1 MIVSRGVREM
11 TRAAVERAELPEGPA
26 PGKRG
31 NRVRSAAAGRFC
43 SRDATEESRMKA
55 GYLARIALLI
65 AAVAFFLTGCGG
77 GASYPKS
84 PGRGRAM
91 GPNDS
96 RLSMEAGVKKEP
108 PRDSDGIP
116 DQADVMPAA
125 EPASGE
131 RNELAAPAPAPPPP
145 PPPPGEKR
153 PDVAKDPPRAEGTEA
168 PHETSMLI
176 YTARVTMAVYQV
188 DQGVAA
194 VEKIARDNGGYL
206 AVKKDKEIT
215 IRIPRNRFD
224 PALAQID
231 KIGDVLHRDVQALDV
246 TDEFV
251 DTEIRIKNGR
261 AMQARLK
268 ILLDKA
274 NVKEALEIEKE
285 MRRVT
290 EELELLEGKLKL
302 LKDKIAYSTITV
314 AFEARGSAIQSTK
327 IKLPFPWLTR
337 LGLPT
342 LLQLSED
349 R

>member
-1 MIVSRGVREM
+1 MNASSTVRA
-11 TRAAVERAELPEGPA
+11 RA
-26 PGKRG
+26 
-31 NRVRSAAAGRFC
+31 RVAISV
-43 SRDATEESRMKA
+43 
-55 GYLARIALLI
+55 AL
-65 AAVAFFLTGCGG
+65 VALFVMSSTGCGG
-77 GASYPKS
+77 SAPAAPSKAPRAPSSGA
-84 PGRGRAM
+84 RFH
-91 GPNDS
+91 GPMDAKVAASSTADN
-96 RLSMEAGVKKEP
+96 
-108 PRDSDGIP
+108 DSDGIP
-116 DQADVMPAA
+116 DQADAVPAA
-125 EPASGE
+125 EPMAM
-131 RNELAAPAPAPPPP
+131 RNELAAPASVAVPGKAPAPPPP
-145 PPPPGEKR
+145 PPSGGQPQSTDQKKG
-153 PDVAKDPPRAEGTEA
+153 DASKDAPRAEGTEA
-168 PHETSMLI
+168 HHETSMLI

-188 DQGVAA
+188 EQGLVA

-206 AVKKDKEIT
+206 ALKRDKEIV
-215 IRIPRNRFD
+215 IRVPRNRFE

-231 KIGDVLHRDVQALDV
+231 KIGDVLHRDVQAQDV

-314 AFEARGSAIQSTK
+314 AFEPRGSTIQATR
-327 IKLPFPWLTR
+327 IKLPFPWLQQ

>member
-1 MIVSRGVREM
+1 MKRIGVVLAIVAMIV
-11 TRAAVERAELPEGPA
+11 
-26 PGKRG
+26 
-31 NRVRSAAAGRFC
+31 AG
-43 SRDATEESRMKA
+43 
-55 GYLARIALLI
+55 I
-65 AAVAFFLTGCGG
+65 TGCGAAPESKAPSS
-77 GASYPKS
+77 GAA
-84 PGRGRAM
+84 RFR

-96 RLSMEAGVKKEP
+96 RVSTANAPAEAD
-108 PRDSDGIP
+108 RDSDGIP
-116 DQADVMPAA
+116 DRADVAPAA
-125 EPASGE
+125 APAPMAP
-131 RNELAAPAPAPPPP
+131 RNELAAPAAGAAPAKGAPPPP
-145 PPPPGEKR
+145 PPPPPGGPQQSPGET
-153 PDVAKDPPRAEGTEA
+153 RAEGAEA

-188 DQGVAA
+188 EQGLAA
-194 VEKIARDNGGYL
+194 VEKVARDNGGYL
-206 AVKKDKEIT
+206 AVKQDKEIT
-215 IRIPRNRFD
+215 IRVPRNRFD

-231 KIGDVLHRDVQALDV
+231 KLGDVLHRDIQAQDV

-285 MRRVT
+285 MARVT
-290 EELELLEGKLKL
+290 QELELLEGKLKL

-314 AFEARGSAIQSTK
+314 AFEPRGSTIQATR
-327 IKLPFPWLTR
+327 IKLPFPWLQQ

>member
-1 MIVSRGVREM
+1 
-11 TRAAVERAELPEGPA
+11 
-26 PGKRG
+26 
-31 NRVRSAAAGRFC
+31 
-43 SRDATEESRMKA
+43 MKA
-55 GYLARIALLI
+55 GTMARARVAMSVAL
-65 AAVAFFLTGCGG
+65 VALFVTGTTGCGG
-77 GASYPKS
+77 AAASKAPGAPSS
-84 PGRGRAM
+84 GARFRG
-91 GPNDS
+91 P
-96 RLSMEAGVKKEP
+96 MEAKTAP
-108 PRDSDGIP
+108 SSTTSDRDSDGIP
-116 DQADVMPAA
+116 DQADAVPVG
-125 EPASGE
+125 EPMAM
-131 RNELAAPAPAPPPP
+131 RNELAAPAAAPAPAKAPAPPPP
-145 PPPPGEKR
+145 PPPPGGQPQSTDQKKG
-153 PDVAKDPPRAEGTEA
+153 DASKDAPHAEGTEA

-188 DQGVAA
+188 EQGLVA

-206 AVKKDKEIT
+206 ALKRDKEIV
-215 IRIPRNRFD
+215 IRVPRNRFE

-231 KIGDVLHRDVQALDV
+231 KIGDVLHRDVQAQDV

-314 AFEARGSAIQSTK
+314 AFEPRGSTIQATR
-327 IKLPFPWLTR
+327 IKLPFPWLQQ

>member
-1 MIVSRGVREM
+1 
-11 TRAAVERAELPEGPA
+11 
-26 PGKRG
+26 
-31 NRVRSAAAGRFC
+31 
-43 SRDATEESRMKA
+43 MKA
-55 GYLARIALLI
+55 GYMARVAMTIAL
-65 AAVAFFLTGCGG
+65 VALFVSGTTGCGG
-77 GASYPKS
+77 GAESKAPRS
-84 PGRGRAM
+84 PYARARFQ

-96 RLSMEAGVKKEP
+96 RATEESSKAD
-108 PRDSDGIP
+108 RDSDGIP
-116 DQADVMPAA
+116 DQADVAPAA
-125 EPASGE
+125 EPAG
-131 RNELAAPAPAPPPP
+131 RNELAAPSAGAAPAKAPPPP
-145 PPPPGEKR
+145 PPPPPPGAQQPPGEKK
-153 PDVAKDPPRAEGTEA
+153 PADAAKDATHAEGTEA

-188 DQGVAA
+188 EQGLTA

-206 AVKKDKEIT
+206 ALKRDKEIV
-215 IRIPRNRFD
+215 IRVPRNRFE

-231 KIGDVLHRDVQALDV
+231 KIGDVLHRDIQAQDV

-314 AFEARGSAIQSTK
+314 AFEPRGSTIQSTR
-327 IKLPFPWLTR
+327 IKLPFPWLTQ

-342 LLQLSED
+342 LLQLTED

>member
-1 MIVSRGVREM
+1 MARVAM
-11 TRAAVERAELPEGPA
+11 T
-26 PGKRG
+26 
-31 NRVRSAAAGRFC
+31 
-43 SRDATEESRMKA
+43 
-55 GYLARIALLI
+55 IAL
-65 AAVAFFLTGCGG
+65 VALFVSGITGCGG
-77 GASYPKS
+77 AAESKAPRS
-84 PGRGRAM
+84 PYARAQA
-91 GPNDS
+91 PSDS
-96 RLSMEAGVKKEP
+96 RAPAQASP
-108 PRDSDGIP
+108 DRDSDGIP
-116 DQADVMPAA
+116 DQADAVPAA
-125 EPASGE
+125 EPMG
-131 RNELAAPAPAPPPP
+131 RNELAAPSAGAAPAKGAPPPP
-145 PPPPGEKR
+145 PPPPPPGAQQPPGEKK
-153 PDVAKDPPRAEGTEA
+153 PADAAKDAQHAEGTEA

-188 DQGVAA
+188 EQGLVA

-206 AVKKDKEIT
+206 ALKRDKEIT
-215 IRIPRNRFD
+215 IRVPRNRFD

-231 KIGDVLHRDVQALDV
+231 KIGDVLHRDIQAQDV

-251 DTEIRIKNGR
+251 DTEIRIRNGR

-314 AFEARGSAIQSTK
+314 AFEPRGSTIQATR
-327 IKLPFPWLTR
+327 IKLPFPWLQQ

-342 LLQLSED
+342 LLQLTED